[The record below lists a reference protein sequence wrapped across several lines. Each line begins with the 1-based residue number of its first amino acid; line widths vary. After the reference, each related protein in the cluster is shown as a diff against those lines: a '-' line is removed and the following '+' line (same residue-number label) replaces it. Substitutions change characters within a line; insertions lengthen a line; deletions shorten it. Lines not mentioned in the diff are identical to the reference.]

1 MAALT
6 NTRRKRNTPWS
17 RLGIAAALL
26 GGGLLL
32 GAVLLG
38 LQWYSWSALARNLD
52 YSKLSEMESASL
64 ILDRNGE
71 LLGRIFLQNRNQKP
85 LAEISPLLQ
94 KALISSED
102 ARFYDHSGVDPI
114 GIASTL
120 FRSIKAFK
128 LTGGASTLSQ
138 QLARNTFPQDLPQK
152 DKSLR
157 RKIQEMF
164 VAKEVEKHLTK
175 AQILEYYLN
184 RVYFG
189 SGFYG
194 AEAASQGYF
203 GKKCLE
209 LNAAESALLIGLLP
223 LPEYRSPHVDLNKC
237 VEARNRVLAR
247 MRELSYLTESEYQA
261 ALSEKPK
268 LKSRF
273 NRQESYATNLVSTFM
288 RNLVGGE
295 ESMSG
300 GYRIFTT
307 IDQALQRKAE
317 QALLAHLQ
325 RIEQKPEYPKQRQT
339 YAQFSEIYR
348 EYKAAQAAGAEKTA
362 PKPEYLQGTV
372 VLLDNASG
380 AIRAIVGGRDP
391 LHSEF
396 NRAVDGAVPPG
407 SAFLPLVFATAFE
420 KGLHPGTIVQDAP
433 MDNRLVMVGGTSGI
447 LGEWSREEAQTPYE
461 GPVTARTALIKSK
474 NAASVRLGT
483 LILGDTKPSLEAVA
497 AFARAAGIESPMR
510 AFPASFLGS
519 SELKP
524 LELALAYSC
533 FPGGGTRP
541 AATLLVDR
549 VEDRQGKVVFQ
560 SAPGRVPVCSAGPAY
575 QVHECLAANLT
586 EGPAA

>member
-325 RIEQKPEYPKQRQT
+325 
-339 YAQFSEIYR
+339 
-348 EYKAAQAAGAEKTA
+348 
-362 PKPEYLQGTV
+362 
-372 VLLDNASG
+372 
-380 AIRAIVGGRDP
+380 
-391 LHSEF
+391 
-396 NRAVDGAVPPG
+396 
-407 SAFLPLVFATAFE
+407 
-420 KGLHPGTIVQDAP
+420 
-433 MDNRLVMVGGTSGI
+433 
-447 LGEWSREEAQTPYE
+447 
-461 GPVTARTALIKSK
+461 
-474 NAASVRLGT
+474 
-483 LILGDTKPSLEAVA
+483 
-497 AFARAAGIESPMR
+497 
-510 AFPASFLGS
+510 
-519 SELKP
+519 
-524 LELALAYSC
+524 
-533 FPGGGTRP
+533 
-541 AATLLVDR
+541 
-549 VEDRQGKVVFQ
+549 
-560 SAPGRVPVCSAGPAY
+560 
-575 QVHECLAANLT
+575 
-586 EGPAA
+586 

>member
-71 LLGRIFLQNRNQKP
+71 LLGRIFLQNRDQKP

-102 ARFYDHSGVDPI
+102 ARFYEHSGVDPT

-138 QLARNTFPQDLPQK
+138 QLARNTFPQDLPQN

-203 GKKCLE
+203 GKKSLE

-223 LPEYRSPHVDLNKC
+223 NPTNRSPWN
-237 VEARNRVLAR
+237 N
-247 MRELSYLTESEYQA
+247 
-261 ALSEKPK
+261 
-268 LKSRF
+268 
-273 NRQESYATNLVSTFM
+273 
-288 RNLVGGE
+288 
-295 ESMSG
+295 
-300 GYRIFTT
+300 
-307 IDQALQRKAE
+307 
-317 QALLAHLQ
+317 
-325 RIEQKPEYPKQRQT
+325 
-339 YAQFSEIYR
+339 
-348 EYKAAQAAGAEKTA
+348 
-362 PKPEYLQGTV
+362 
-372 VLLDNASG
+372 
-380 AIRAIVGGRDP
+380 
-391 LHSEF
+391 
-396 NRAVDGAVPPG
+396 
-407 SAFLPLVFATAFE
+407 
-420 KGLHPGTIVQDAP
+420 
-433 MDNRLVMVGGTSGI
+433 
-447 LGEWSREEAQTPYE
+447 
-461 GPVTARTALIKSK
+461 
-474 NAASVRLGT
+474 
-483 LILGDTKPSLEAVA
+483 
-497 AFARAAGIESPMR
+497 
-510 AFPASFLGS
+510 
-519 SELKP
+519 
-524 LELALAYSC
+524 
-533 FPGGGTRP
+533 
-541 AATLLVDR
+541 
-549 VEDRQGKVVFQ
+549 
-560 SAPGRVPVCSAGPAY
+560 
-575 QVHECLAANLT
+575 
-586 EGPAA
+586 